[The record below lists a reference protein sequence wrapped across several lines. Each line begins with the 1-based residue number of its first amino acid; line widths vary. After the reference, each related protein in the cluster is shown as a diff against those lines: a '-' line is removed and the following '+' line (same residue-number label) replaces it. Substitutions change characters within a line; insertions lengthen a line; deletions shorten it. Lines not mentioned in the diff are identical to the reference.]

1 MWLSMF
7 FFYHIVNK
15 INFRK
20 NHVIRHYKVHWPICE
35 FDEFN
40 FFKKFIFFQF
50 HLSILNWFGIEFHN
64 LFYFSFYKVIVIS
77 KNISVLDWCLILRL
91 FIFVIIQLNKFFFFK
106 KQVIN
111 PSGVHDSIH
120 RYNMLTQVTRFTSL
134 TSLPI
139 ELDIYFSF
147 WSFIFLFHHL
157 ILDLLRNIFHNLFF
171 FRFYKV
177 ITI

>member
-1 MWLSMF
+1 MLLDIIKSIDLFASLTSLTFLKNLF
-7 FFYHIVNK
+7 FFN
-15 INFRK
+15 
-20 NHVIRHYKVHWPICE
+20 
-35 FDEFN
+35 
-40 FFKKFIFFQF
+40 FIFQYWIDLE
-50 HLSILNWFGIEFHN
+50 LSFIIYSIF
-64 LFYFSFYKVIVIS
+64 
-77 KNISVLDWCLILRL
+77 L
-91 FIFVIIQLNKFFFFK
+91 FIKSSLSQKISRYWIGAWSYDCLFLLSYSWIIFLKK